1 MTKICNKLALSAS
14 LLLLAP
20 LTVGLITPAPAVASS
35 DPPPAVGTDHD
46 GNEYVFWEN
55 ANQGLETVKYTEA
68 KHTWGN
74 PQAVTVDGHG
84 MGPLGSA
91 PTVAVD
97 YDTGYQY
104 VFWKGTAPNSELF
117 EAYFNAN
124 GWHGPTEVKNGNDEM
139 GPLNSAP
146 TAGIDTNGVE
156 YVFWKST
163 TGTLWWTHWD
173 PANGWVDPHTV
184 TDGSGHDMGTL
195 GSGPAAG
202 IGYGG
207 INPTQFV
214 AWEGTGATPQLWYAN
229 ARGLFTV
236 PEEQWAGPNEALSSQ
251 TGGGLGPLGSQPTAC
266 TLPGSQ
272 TNPTTYVAW
281 KSTVSDLE
289 VSSSSG
295 EVDWSAPTAEN
306 MGPLN
311 SPPAL
316 SCGTSVR
323 AFWKGTNGNLWEAY
337 STDGTN
343 WTGPIDQ
350 GIGLN

>member
-1 MTKICNKLALSAS
+1 LERSAITKIYNKLALSAS

-20 LTVGLITPAPAVASS
+20 LMAALITPAPAVASS

-84 MGPLGSA
+84 MGPL
-91 PTVAVD
+91 
-97 YDTGYQY
+97 
-104 VFWKGTAPNSELF
+104 
-117 EAYFNAN
+117 
-124 GWHGPTEVKNGNDEM
+124 
-139 GPLNSAP
+139 NSAP

-173 PANGWVDPHTV
+173 PANGWADPHTV

-214 AWEGTGATPQLWYAN
+214 AWEAPGPRRNCGTPM
-229 ARGLFTV
+229 RGGCSPF
-236 PEEQWAGPNEALSSQ
+236 PR
-251 TGGGLGPLGSQPTAC
+251 
-266 TLPGSQ
+266 
-272 TNPTTYVAW
+272 
-281 KSTVSDLE
+281 
-289 VSSSSG
+289 SSG
-295 EVDWSAPTAEN
+295 PAPTR
-306 MGPLN
+306 P
-311 SPPAL
+311 
-316 SCGTSVR
+316 
-323 AFWKGTNGNLWEAY
+323 
-337 STDGTN
+337 
-343 WTGPIDQ
+343 
-350 GIGLN
+350 